1 MKLLYVYSGFS
12 LGVALYFLYLTIAG
26 VRTPELR
33 VGVYIVDLFL
43 VVAILFA
50 AFTLYVVYRLRERR
64 S

>member
-33 VGVYIVDLFL
+33 LGVYIVDLFL